1 MAEWFL
7 IDDDLIQVGRICS
20 GEFFSNA
27 LPKIRKF
34 LRSAN
39 LEDFSKPLC
48 ISAYFRISL

>member
-39 LEDFSKPLC
+39 LEGLVSLSVYLH
-48 ISAYFRISL
+48 ISE